1 MPIVKHICV
10 HYNAKRTLRY
20 VLDPDKTDDLLW
32 ATSINCMTEPDLAY
46 TQMAAVY
53 EQFARDHFNSPP
65 PLVGNGTVKV
75 IHYIQSFSPDDN
87 VTPEL
92 AHKIAKA
99 FVRYAFGDDAQ
110 AVIATHVDKGH
121 IHSHIV
127 LNSYSLSGQ
136 KFYANKASLRR
147 LREISDGV
155 SKAFGIDIHP
165 NLKGKG
171 RSMKYN
177 EWQHRKNGTS
187 WKQHIRDDIDKL
199 IGEVS
204 SLDELFQILEE
215 RGYEIKRGK
224 YISIKAPGQERFVR
238 TKTLGDEYTED
249 SLKIRITYRD
259 VGTGMT
265 PAQDEQSKLSQA
277 YAAVLHD
284 VRILATQHKKVPRKR
299 IVTAE
304 YSADNDLDIY
314 RLSAQ
319 LSVINREHIGSIGE
333 LEGRINEQKKQYE
346 KYRVEVNGYIEEYNK
361 LVRVLEQAEQYYE
374 LAKKTEPSKSE
385 QLKMKIC
392 WQTMLANHIM
402 TAADVDDL
410 RGRVA
415 GLNKKIGGLR
425 EKLDECRQRYEVF
438 SDIQK
443 TYAEISRQDYV
454 AKLVE
459 EERQRQEQMKKK
471 KHSR

>member
-20 VLDPDKTDDLLW
+20 VLDPEKTDDLLW

-53 EQFARDHFNSPP
+53 EQFARDHFNSPS

-87 VTPEL
+87 VTPEQ

-147 LREISDGV
+147 LREISDGI
-155 SKAFGIDIHP
+155 SQQFGVKKNP
-165 NLKGKG
+165 RLTGKGK
-171 RSMKYN
+171 SMKYN
-177 EWQHRKNGTS
+177 EWQHKKNGTS
-187 WKQHIRDDIDKL
+187 WKQHICDEIDKL
-199 IGEVS
+199 IPSVN
-204 SLDELFQILEE
+204 SLDELLQLLEE
-215 RGYEIKRGK
+215 RGYEVKRGK

-238 TKTLGDEYTED
+238 TKTLGEEYTEE
-249 SLKIRITYRD
+249 SLNIRITYRD
-259 VGTGMT
+259 MGTGVM

-304 YSADNDLDIY
+304 YSVDNDLDIY

-319 LSVINREHIGSIGE
+319 LSVINKENIKSIGD
-333 LEGRINEQKKQYE
+333 LQGRITKLRNEYE
-346 KYRVEVNGYIEEYNK
+346 KQRQEINGQIEEYNRK
-361 LVRVLEQAEQYYE
+361 VSLLEQSQLFDELSVKDKLSDAEQFQLTICRQAIEQNNIHSKAEIGQLRNQAYSLQTKINALKDTLE
-374 LAKKTEPSKSE
+374 KT
-385 QLKMKIC
+385 
-392 WQTMLANHIM
+392 
-402 TAADVDDL
+402 
-410 RGRVA
+410 
-415 GLNKKIGGLR
+415 
-425 EKLDECRQRYEVF
+425 RQRYDVYC
-438 SDIQK
+438 DISK
-443 TYAEISRQDYV
+443 TYGEISKNDYIST
-454 AKLVE
+454 LVE

-471 KHSR
+471 KRSR

>member
-1 MPIVKHICV
+1 
-10 HYNAKRTLRY
+10 
-20 VLDPDKTDDLLW
+20 
-32 ATSINCMTEPDLAY
+32 MTEPDLAY

-65 PLVGNGTVKV
+65 PIVGNGTVKV

-92 AHKIAKA
+92 AHRIAKA

-147 LREISDGV
+147 LREISDGI
-155 SKAFGIDIHP
+155 SQQFGVKKNP
-165 NLKGKG
+165 KLTGKGK
-171 RSMKYN
+171 SIAYN

-187 WKQHIRDDIDKL
+187 WKQQIRDEIDKL
-199 IGEVS
+199 ISTVT
-204 SLDELFQILEE
+204 SLDELLQLLKE

-224 YISIKAPGQERFVR
+224 YISIKVPGQERFVR
-238 TKTLGDEYTED
+238 TKSLGEDYTED

-265 PAQDEQSKLSQA
+265 PTQDEQSKLRQA
-277 YAAVLHD
+277 YAAVLND
-284 VRILATQHKKVPRKR
+284 VRLLAIQHKKVPRKR
-299 IVTAE
+299 IITAE
-304 YSADNDLDIY
+304 YSVDNDLDVY
-314 RLSAQ
+314 HLSAQ

-333 LEGRINEQKKQYE
+333 LEGRIARLRDEYE
-346 KYRVEVNGYIEEYNK
+346 KLRG
-361 LVRVLEQAEQYYE
+361 
-374 LAKKTEPSKSE
+374 SE
-385 QLKMKIC
+385 Q
-392 WQTMLANHIM
+392 N
-402 TAADVDDL
+402 
-410 RGRVA
+410 
-415 GLNKKIGGLR
+415 
-425 EKLDECRQRYEVF
+425 EKLLQIRQKYDVF
-438 SDIQK
+438 TDIQK
-443 TYAEISRQDYV
+443 TYGEITKSDYISG
-454 AKLVE
+454 LVE
-459 EERQRQEQMKKK
+459 EERKRQEQVKKK

>member
-32 ATSINCMTEPDLAY
+32 ATSINCMTEPDLAS

-75 IHYIQSFSPDDN
+75 IHYIQSFSSDDS

-92 AHKIAKA
+92 AHRIAKA
-99 FVRYAFGDDAQ
+99 FVIKSFGGDAQ

-165 NLKGKG
+165 NLTGKGK
-171 RSMKYN
+171 SINHK
-177 EWQHRKNGTS
+177 EWEQRKNGTS
-187 WKQHIRDDIDKL
+187 WKQQIRDEIDKL

-204 SLDELFQILEE
+204 SLDELLQLLEE
-215 RGYEIKRGK
+215 QGYEIKRGK
-224 YISIKAPGQERFVR
+224 YISIRAPEQERFVR
-238 TKTLGDEYTED
+238 TKTLGEEYTED

-259 VGTGMT
+259 MGTGMT
-265 PAQDEQSKLSQA
+265 PTQDEQIKLGEA
-277 YAAVLHD
+277 YATVLND
-284 VRILATQHKKVPRKR
+284 VRILATQHKKAPRKR

-304 YSADNDLDIY
+304 YSVDNDLDVY

-319 LSVINREHIGSIGE
+319 LSVINQEHIGSIGE
-333 LEGRINEQKKQYE
+333 LEGRINEQRKEYE
-346 KYRVEVNGYIEEYNK
+346 KLRTDVNSYIEEYNK
-361 LVRVLEQAEQYYE
+361 LAGVLEQAEQYYE
-374 LAKKTEPSKSE
+374 LAKKSEPSESE

-392 WQTMLANHIM
+392 WQTMFANHIM

-410 RGRVA
+410 RSRAA
-415 GLNKKIGGLR
+415 GLHKKIGGLR
-425 EKLDECRQRYEVF
+425 EKLDECRKRFDVF

-443 TYAEISRQDYV
+443 TYSEISQEDYV

-471 KHSR
+471 KRSR

>member
-1 MPIVKHICV
+1 
-10 HYNAKRTLRY
+10 
-20 VLDPDKTDDLLW
+20 
-32 ATSINCMTEPDLAY
+32 MTEPDLAY

-92 AHKIAKA
+92 AHRIAKA

-110 AVIATHVDKGH
+110 AVIGTHVDKGH

-155 SKAFGIDIHP
+155 SKAFGIEIHP
-165 NLKGKG
+165 NLKGEG

-177 EWQHRKNGTS
+177 EWQQRKNGTS
-187 WKQHIRDDIDKL
+187 WKQQIRDEIDKL
-199 IGEVS
+199 IGEVTS
-204 SLDELFQILEE
+204 PDELLRLLEE

-238 TKTLGDEYTED
+238 TKTLGEEYAED
-249 SLKIRITYRD
+249 SLNIRITYRD
-259 VGTGMT
+259 MGTGMT
-265 PAQDEQSKLSQA
+265 PTQDEQNNLSQA

-299 IVTAE
+299 IITAE
-304 YSADNDLDIY
+304 YSVDNDLDVY

-319 LSVINREHIGSIGE
+319 LSVINQEHIGSIGE
-333 LEGRINEQKKQYE
+333 LEGRINEQRKEYE
-346 KYRVEVNGYIEEYNK
+346 KLRTEVNSYIDEYNK
-361 LVRVLEQAEQYYE
+361 IAGVLEQAEQYYE
-374 LAKKTEPSKSE
+374 LAKKSEPSESE

-402 TAADVDDL
+402 TAADFDDL
-410 RGRVA
+410 RSRVES
-415 GLNKKIGGLR
+415 LSKKIGGLR
-425 EKLDECRQRYEVF
+425 EKLDECKQKYDVF
-438 SDIQK
+438 TDIQK
-443 TYAEISRQDYV
+443 TYDEISKPDYISG
-454 AKLVE
+454 LVE
-459 EERQRQEQMKKK
+459 EERQRQEQVKKK
-471 KHSR
+471 KRSR